1 MKTINQFLTGIF
13 LLSVTLLFAG
23 DPKYSIGKAEV
34 NNLIPSVYRSE
45 LAPVTPKEAGFND
58 YDLMP
63 FPAISHLAPITP
75 KEATFEDLYSESNI
89 LFINPEILQKI
100 APETPREAGF
110 EDAENESAAVYELL
124 APVTPRFA
132 EFDE

>member
-1 MKTINQFLTGIF
+1 MKATIQFLTVI
-13 LLSVTLLFAG
+13 LILSVTLLFAG

-34 NNLIPSVYRSE
+34 YNLTPSVYHSE

-63 FPAISHLAPITP
+63 YPAISHLAPVTP
-75 KEATFEDLYSESNI
+75 REATFEDLYSEPVI
-89 LFINPEILQKI
+89 LSINPAVLQKI
-100 APETPREAGF
+100 APETPKEAGF
-110 EDAENESAAVYELL
+110 EDSENESAAVIESL
-124 APVTPRFA
+124 APVTPRLA